1 VEMILT
7 TVAFLLLTAF
17 LTVRHLKK
25 TEGPRATAAPKVS
38 GPPCLRCGKAVP
50 AGSTFCPGCGVS
62 QQVFELVSAK
72 HSPTATA
79 EAAPSG
85 GRLHAMVRADV
96 CVGCGTCV
104 AACPETGALALRGKL
119 AVVNKEA
126 CVAHGECVTACPV
139 GAILMTTGASVHRVE
154 VPDVGAGFQ
163 SNSPGIYI
171 VGELGGRGLIKNAI
185 NEGALA
191 IEHIARELPPSAP
204 RADGD
209 AQAVDV
215 AIVGSGPAGLSAG
228 LGAHLAGL
236 SYVVLEQGN
245 LAESVRK
252 YPRHKILL
260 SDTSRVPVYG
270 RLWVGTASK
279 ETLLSVW
286 QAIIAEND
294 LKILTG
300 RRVEE
305 ISSLGGMFL
314 VRAGD
319 EIVRARRVVLAMG
332 RRGTP
337 RRLGVPGEELPNV
350 YYDIVEMEAFA
361 GRRVVVAGG
370 GDSAAESAL
379 GLASQAGTT
388 VHLVHRGEQ
397 FDRMQPS
404 LQAKL
409 KKAVAEGRVS
419 LLVKTRVR
427 EIHQGFLILETGAQA
442 LEMPLDDLIIR
453 IGGEAPVHMLESL
466 GIRIVRKDIPLF
478 TPDEA
483 PVS

>member
-1 VEMILT
+1 MFLT
-7 TVAFLLLTAF
+7 TTVFLLLTAF

-25 TEGPRATAAPKVS
+25 TEGPRAAAAPKLT

-72 HSPTATA
+72 HSAATA
-79 EAAPSG
+79 PDAAPPG

-104 AACPETGALALRGKL
+104 AACPETGAVALQGKL
-119 AVVNKEA
+119 AVVNKDA
-126 CVAHGECVTACPV
+126 CVAHGQCVAACPV

-154 VPDVGAGFQ
+154 VPDIGAGFQ
-163 SNSPGIYI
+163 SNAPGVYI

-228 LGAHLAGL
+228 LSAHLAGL

-252 YPRHKILL
+252 YPRHKLL
-260 SDTSRVPVYG
+260 LAESSKAPIYG
-270 RLWVGTASK
+270 RLWVGNASK
-279 ETLLSVW
+279 ETLLKVW
-286 QAIIAEND
+286 EAIIAENG

-305 ISSLGGMFL
+305 VSSLGGMFL
-314 VRAGD
+314 VRAGQ
-319 EIVRARRVVLAMG
+319 EVVRARRVVLAMG

-337 RRLGVPGEELPNV
+337 RRLGVPGEDLPNV
-350 YYDIVEMEAFA
+350 YYDIVEMETFA

-379 GLASQAGTT
+379 GLANQSGTT

-404 LQAKL
+404 LQAKV
-409 KKAVAEGRVS
+409 KKAVSAGRVTP
-419 LLVKTRVR
+419 LFKAKVR
-427 EIHQGFLILETGAQA
+427 EIHQGFLILEIGDRAHR
-442 LEMPLDDLIIR
+442 MPFDDLIIR
-453 IGGEAPVHMLESL
+453 VGGEAPVHMLESL
-466 GIRIVRKDIPLF
+466 GIRIVRKDIPLL
-478 TPDEA
+478 TPDETL
-483 PVS
+483 VS